1 MALFRLVRKVPGR
14 EIDKFPPGAKR
25 VTGPSILR
33 TSLPEVKVK
42 TTCPYTMGKI
52 GGLTLEQSGT
62 YRFHHVTS

>member
-1 MALFRLVRKVPGR
+1 MALFRHVRKVPGR

-52 GGLTLEQSGT
+52 GG
-62 YRFHHVTS
+62 